1 MELAERNEG
10 IRARLHGCL
19 TTTDF
24 LVRRRCM
31 KTFFSGFSDLTVYM
45 MKLSLASFAEGS
57 KIVVAYAF
65 WPADS
70 LGTALETLGLL
81 RRGGPYNRWIIE
93 GYFICLIGTLFS
105 AATASAHLLNML
117 LTRRNMVARGGQLT
131 LISSSR
137 FVQRAAPKVPQVRLA
152 LVLIDNFGDGEG
164 RGEAVCMAFHVYFR
178 REPASDLTPDVIQKA
193 WMSLIAWLDEIDL
206 VELGPDAI
214 DTIVP
219 ASVTDGGAS
228 LETRALVL
236 LFMVAASKE
245 EGVVEDAIAE
255 ALGDADQLND
265 AVGTSMQPAAAASS
279 SGAPSL

>member
-1 MELAERNEG
+1 
-10 IRARLHGCL
+10 
-19 TTTDF
+19 
-24 LVRRRCM
+24 M
-31 KTFFSGFSDLTVYM
+31 KTFFSGFTDLTVHM
-45 MKLSLASFAEGS
+45 MKLSLASFKEGS
-57 KIVVAYAF
+57 KIVVAFAF

-70 LGTALETLGLL
+70 LSTALETLGLL
-81 RRGGPYNRWIIE
+81 RPGGPYNRWIIE

-164 RGEAVCMAFHVYFR
+164 RGEAVCMAFHVYFG

-206 VELGPDAI
+206 VQLDPDAI

-219 ASVTDGGAS
+219 ASVTDGLAS

-236 LFMVAASKE
+236 LFMVAAYKE

-255 ALGDADQLND
+255 ALGDADQLSD
-265 AVGTSMQPAAAASS
+265 AVTTSMQPPAAAASS
-279 SGAPSL
+279 SGASSL